1 MATGALAGLS
11 DALELVALAG
21 GLVVEDLAPD
31 AGFLL
36 VADLLPGLVDP
47 FFAGVFAAVVSRE
60 TSGHKLL
67 KSFTSVAY
75 FILGLPIQF
84 GASQSKAVGHKHR
97 IIAVTMLTPR
107 WPYNLPRHDAF
118 EDFIMPIRPSQ
129 NQGAS
134 KLSDLGC

>member
-60 TSGHKLL
+60 TSG
-67 KSFTSVAY
+67 
-75 FILGLPIQF
+75 I
-84 GASQSKAVGHKHR
+84 KAPK
-97 IIAVTMLTPR
+97 PR
-107 WPYNLPRHDAF
+107 PRLCRFA
-118 EDFIMPIRPSQ
+118 I
-129 NQGAS
+129 
-134 KLSDLGC
+134 